1 MSIIIWIFLPILKIT
16 DRYYKSI
23 IQFFSHGTRKKKN
36 QIKILELGNDR
47 TDIQAT
53 NATANTST
61 NGIATSVKDGNG
73 EDDKTVTAQLN
84 GCIGCGVACNKTYVS
99 PQGALCNSCFHHW
112 RYWFIYVLHKKF
124 VVCTQKFCS
133 VDCIMYAQTHTRST
147 MTIEIG
153 ISVFPNSKRKL
164 YFVNRWIFGR
174 TIDME

>member
-1 MSIIIWIFLPILKIT
+1 MSIIIWIFLPILTIT

-23 IQFFSHGTRKKKN
+23 IQFFFHGTRKKKN

-112 RYWFIYVLHKKF
+112 RY
-124 VVCTQKFCS
+124 
-133 VDCIMYAQTHTRST
+133 
-147 MTIEIG
+147 
-153 ISVFPNSKRKL
+153 
-164 YFVNRWIFGR
+164 
-174 TIDME
+174 